1 MIIFSALPEEVK
13 GLPLQNYEVIL
24 TGVGKI
30 NATRKLTEYIQ
41 TQSFL
46 GPVINYG
53 TAGKAS
59 DKVEVGKVYSVNEF
73 IQRDM
78 DAISMGFEK
87 YETPFGNYALNV
99 TNDPNGVSCGTGD
112 SFYSYEDTVI
122 AMQADFDIVDMEA
135 YALAKVCKL
144 EKINFRCF
152 KFISDNAD
160 ESASADWTENC
171 KKGAE
176 LFKRKL
182 KDLDLL

>member
-1 MIIFSALPEEVK
+1 M
-13 GLPLQNYEVIL
+13 PLVNLLNTSRLEAFV
-24 TGVGKI
+24 
-30 NATRKLTEYIQ
+30 
-41 TQSFL
+41 

-78 DAISMGFEK
+78 DAVSMGFEK

-122 AMQADFDIVDMEA
+122 AVQADFDIVDMEA
-135 YALAKVCKL
+135 YASGKCLP
-144 EKINFRCF
+144 
-152 KFISDNAD
+152 
-160 ESASADWTENC
+160 
-171 KKGAE
+171 
-176 LFKRKL
+176 
-182 KDLDLL
+182 DLWYTFSMLQVYIR

>member
-13 GLPLQNYEVIL
+13 GLPLQNYQVIL

-41 TQSFL
+41 NESFV

-99 TNDPNGVSCGTGD
+99 SNDPSGVSCGTGD
-112 SFYSYEDTVI
+112 SFYSYIDWHGNST
-122 AMQADFDIVDMEA
+122 DFDIVDMEA
-135 YALAKVCKL
+135 YALASVCQTYGIPFRCYKYISDSGNPQDWKDNCSKGVDLFVARL
-144 EKINFRCF
+144 EKDGLI
-152 KFISDNAD
+152 
-160 ESASADWTENC
+160 
-171 KKGAE
+171 
-176 LFKRKL
+176 
-182 KDLDLL
+182 

>member
-13 GLPLQNYEVIL
+13 GLPLQNYQVIL

-41 TQSFL
+41 NESFV

-78 DAISMGFEK
+78 NAVSMGFEK

-112 SFYSYEDTVI
+112 SFVSAPPEMKSDL
-122 AMQADFDIVDMEA
+122 VDMEA
-135 YALAKVCKL
+135 YALAKICQQKAV
-144 EKINFRCF
+144 EFYCF
-152 KFISDNAD
+152 KFVSDNANGDTAQDWIQQLAVGARFFCD
-160 ESASADWTENC
+160 EVL
-171 KKGAE
+171 KKHSSIG
-176 LFKRKL
+176 
-182 KDLDLL
+182 

>member
-41 TQSFL
+41 NESFV

-87 YETPFGNYALNV
+87 YETPFGNYALNI

-135 YALAKVCKL
+135 YALASVCQTYGIPFRCYKYISDSGNPQDWKDNCSKGVDLFVARL
-144 EKINFRCF
+144 EKDGIV
-152 KFISDNAD
+152 
-160 ESASADWTENC
+160 
-171 KKGAE
+171 
-176 LFKRKL
+176 
-182 KDLDLL
+182 